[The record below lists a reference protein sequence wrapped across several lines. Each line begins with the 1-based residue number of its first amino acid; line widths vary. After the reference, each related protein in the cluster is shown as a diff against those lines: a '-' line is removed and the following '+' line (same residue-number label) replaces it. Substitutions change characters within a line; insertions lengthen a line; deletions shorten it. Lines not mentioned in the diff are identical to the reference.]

1 MADTKTSTEE
11 GSTKKPRSTPSVVK
25 RKEEKRQARSKE
37 QARKWKEAT
46 EKGLGDQ
53 EGDLDL
59 EDVMVSPD
67 EGEKQTEKARKG
79 TEESDTYSKIYTKTH
94 ERRAERSISREERK
108 KQEEQKRKEAAA
120 EAEAS
125 RVAQEEA
132 KRVVEKEQLEEE
144 ERAVQ
149 KRLEQKKKQQE
160 LAEAKSTQA
169 KSTSVA
175 TTSKQEWKGQLGLK
189 ARQRRRDEGEGSSD
203 MKTRKRKR
211 ADEEEEYVE
220 PDDEDKDP
228 DYNPAKDPEQ
238 EFEEED
244 TFLDDEE
251 TFEIEKHVHTINL
264 QEAGA
269 YVVEIRRFVNSF
281 AKTVRKAQTDVA
293 REYRKLI
300 HYMRQM
306 VLKTGCYRPI
316 ENADEEAVFKTIVDP
331 SCTAWRRAMHGA
343 KTGNLKDLQHI
354 EEKRVR
360 VQKSTEDR
368 EIPPKEAM
376 VEIAG
381 AMEERTAE
389 DKQHVKELIKHY
401 WAHTA
406 RAHEEAAAAASVLRL
421 LADEM
426 DEASYTALIT
436 AGTRPLIMME
446 VPQMARQVAEIK
458 QQQEQEEKEE
468 DLRNQPIE
476 EVIMKQNM
484 PVPRARWAKSNI
496 MMPTQYLAAMVYYF
510 VAAVAD
516 ETRTITNKGVAALFE
531 LQPSNL
537 HKLVSGRKYAGGSK
551 GEGKKASSLQELE
564 DRSEQMV
571 KVIKKKSVPAAA
583 GSSKGGGRGKSSG
596 KVTVTKAPPKLVSLP
611 FIDEETPA
619 AGTRSSRKKRKGGDT
634 DEK

>member
-1 MADTKTSTEE
+1 MIIEFADPSGAKESQPAMSADLQKALGVIEKGAQERIEALRAKKERLETTKPAEETVPKLIGHLEKAEAVHTKDDEDAKHERKKDAPAGGEEGVEQPEEGTADTKTSTEE
-11 GSTKKPRSTPSVVK
+11 GSTKRRSTPSAAK
-25 RKEEKRQARSKE
+25 RKEEKRQARSRE
-37 QARKWKEAT
+37 QARKWKEAM

-59 EDVMVSPD
+59 EDVMGSPD

-79 TEESDTYSKIYTKTH
+79 TEESDTYGRVYTKTH
-94 ERRAERSISREERK
+94 ERRAERSISRAERK

-132 KRVVEKEQLEEE
+132 KRVIEREQLEEE

-149 KRLEQKKKQQE
+149 KRSEQKRKQQE
-160 LAEAKSTQA
+160 SAEAKSEQA

-175 TTSKQEWKGQLGLK
+175 TTSKQEWKEQLGLK
-189 ARQRRRDEGEGSSD
+189 ARQRRRDEGEGPSD
-203 MKTRKRKR
+203 GKTRKRKR

-220 PDDEDKDP
+220 PDNEDKDP

-269 YVVEIRRFVNSF
+269 YVVEIRRFVSSF

-306 VLKTGCYRPI
+306 VLRTGCYGPI
-316 ENADEEAVFKTIVDP
+316 EHADEEAVFKTIVDP
-331 SCTAWRRAMHGA
+331 SCTAWRRALHGA
-343 KTGNLKDLQHI
+343 KTGNFKDLQHI

-360 VQKSTEDR
+360 VQKTTEDR

-381 AMEERTAE
+381 AMEERTVE
-389 DKQHVKELIKHY
+389 DKQHVKELIGLIRHGHMKKQ
-401 WAHTA
+401 
-406 RAHEEAAAAASVLRL
+406 LR
-421 LADEM
+421 
-426 DEASYTALIT
+426 
-436 AGTRPLIMME
+436 
-446 VPQMARQVAEIK
+446 Q
-458 QQQEQEEKEE
+458 
-468 DLRNQPIE
+468 
-476 EVIMKQNM
+476 
-484 PVPRARWAKSNI
+484 
-496 MMPTQYLAAMVYYF
+496 
-510 VAAVAD
+510 
-516 ETRTITNKGVAALFE
+516 
-531 LQPSNL
+531 
-537 HKLVSGRKYAGGSK
+537 
-551 GEGKKASSLQELE
+551 
-564 DRSEQMV
+564 
-571 KVIKKKSVPAAA
+571 
-583 GSSKGGGRGKSSG
+583 
-596 KVTVTKAPPKLVSLP
+596 LVSL
-611 FIDEETPA
+611 DC
-619 AGTRSSRKKRKGGDT
+619 
-634 DEK
+634 